1 MNNKVAVG
9 RNRWPWTGNIKAEIR
24 EWKNTWVLSLS
35 LFLFIF
41 RSPPLPALHYYFKFP
56 IAPCMDQAKWSW
68 TASTGDINFQPM
80 LLLPRRGSDWFPPL
94 LFWRGRKKCG
104 TGNGERGFVN
114 LFPDKGCFDSVFD
127 CIDLNFIPFE
137 RIEKLLKNI
146 NIHFK
151 IHCVLKQ
158 LSSKLSSLSPK
169 KNQSIFPRLIN
180 LKSANLKQR

>member
-1 MNNKVAVG
+1 MALDGEYKSRNKRMEKYLG
-9 RNRWPWTGNIKAEIR
+9 T
-24 EWKNTWVLSLS
+24 LSLS
-35 LFLFIF
+35 LFFFSYFALLLFLPCIIISSF
-41 RSPPLPALHYYFKFP
+41 PLPRA
-56 IAPCMDQAKWSW
+56 W
-68 TASTGDINFQPM
+68 TKPSGPEPGDINFQPM